1 MLKVATFDEDKNYKP
16 PFLRDAASLPM
27 LCVVP
32 RLLMLSEDV
41 TLVKKKQRCLDIV
54 GKERLSVMKV
64 RRDEERDGK
73 MKR

>member
-1 MLKVATFDEDKNYKP
+1 
-16 PFLRDAASLPM
+16 
-27 LCVVP
+27 
-32 RLLMLSEDV
+32 MLSEDV